1 LRIICHNHFKFE
13 LLNGFKTFF
22 IAVLLVFQ
30 SGTVFADSFMQEKRE
45 PVVWNVSFEG
55 NDNYSG
61 IVLNE
66 VIATKEP
73 NLLQKIFRRTK
84 DYRLNETELRRD
96 RIRLIRFYERR
107 GYDQVEVTVEN
118 TAAKDDWKRNVE
130 FRIREGEPIRIA
142 SSRVIIDADS
152 SIAEG
157 LRNERSYQRTL
168 GRHEFQVGNRY
179 ETIRRPDVVGSFS
192 QLMENHG
199 FPWASVVI
207 EADIDSL
214 TKRANVRILLKP
226 GAKSYFDEFTF
237 EGVETVPDRIV
248 AREMEA
254 KPGGLYDSRE
264 IQESQRQI
272 FGHHLFRFATITIP
286 EQEQDSTIDL
296 QVRVRENPLRTIQA
310 TIGFGS
316 EEYLR
321 GQVSWQN
328 RNISG
333 TGHRLGFNARGS
345 FIEQRLGAD
354 YLIPYVFNTRSSFVS
369 SLYGQRR
376 LEPAFEL
383 MRVGITNSLIYQ
395 IKRSQTATTSYEFS
409 ANEEVSRRQEVS
421 LPDSILGYNVSS
433 LFFSGYFSQRVTRDP
448 VGWVVQPSSEFS
460 GTFGESTFTFQKLSL
475 DVRYYVPLTR
485 STKLATR
492 INTGTIFYTQPDS
505 LPANIRF
512 FTGGTNSV
520 RGWSRQQLG
529 PKRPS
534 FRDNGDFAGYVPI
547 GGRALFTF
555 NIELRQQLNFLFN
568 GFGLGL
574 FLDGGQ
580 VWREISRVDE
590 RPIQF
595 GAGGGFRYQ
604 SPIGPIRI
612 DLGYKVNPTD
622 DDLGIFGDNRTSN
635 TWDRIAIHFSIGQ
648 AF

>member
-1 LRIICHNHFKFE
+1 
-13 LLNGFKTFF
+13 
-22 IAVLLVFQ
+22 
-30 SGTVFADSFMQEKRE
+30 MQEKRE

>member
-1 LRIICHNHFKFE
+1 
-13 LLNGFKTFF
+13 
-22 IAVLLVFQ
+22 
-30 SGTVFADSFMQEKRE
+30 
-45 PVVWNVSFEG
+45 
-55 NDNYSG
+55 
-61 IVLNE
+61 
-66 VIATKEP
+66 
-73 NLLQKIFRRTK
+73 
-84 DYRLNETELRRD
+84 
-96 RIRLIRFYERR
+96 
-107 GYDQVEVTVEN
+107 
-118 TAAKDDWKRNVE
+118 
-130 FRIREGEPIRIA
+130 
-142 SSRVIIDADS
+142 
-152 SIAEG
+152 
-157 LRNERSYQRTL
+157 
-168 GRHEFQVGNRY
+168 
-179 ETIRRPDVVGSFS
+179 
-192 QLMENHG
+192 MENHG

-433 LFFSGYFSQRVTRDP
+433 LFFP
-448 VGWVVQPSSEFS
+448 VIS
-460 GTFGESTFTFQKLSL
+460 
-475 DVRYYVPLTR
+475 
-485 STKLATR
+485 A
-492 INTGTIFYTQPDS
+492 
-505 LPANIRF
+505 
-512 FTGGTNSV
+512 SV
-520 RGWSRQQLG
+520 
-529 PKRPS
+529 
-534 FRDNGDFAGYVPI
+534 
-547 GGRALFTF
+547 
-555 NIELRQQLNFLFN
+555 
-568 GFGLGL
+568 
-574 FLDGGQ
+574 
-580 VWREISRVDE
+580 
-590 RPIQF
+590 
-595 GAGGGFRYQ
+595 
-604 SPIGPIRI
+604 
-612 DLGYKVNPTD
+612 
-622 DDLGIFGDNRTSN
+622 
-635 TWDRIAIHFSIGQ
+635 
-648 AF
+648 

>member
-1 LRIICHNHFKFE
+1 LT
-13 LLNGFKTFF
+13 LLL
-22 IAVLLVFQ
+22 IFQ
-30 SGTVFADSFMQEKRE
+30 SGAVLADSLMQEERE

-73 NLLQKIFRRTK
+73 NLLRKIFRQFK

-96 RIRLIRFYERR
+96 RIRIMRYYERR
-107 GYDQVEVTVEN
+107 GYDQVQVSVEH
-118 TAAKDDWKRNVE
+118 TAAKDAWKRNVV
-130 FRIREGEPIRIA
+130 FQIREGEPIRIT
-142 SSRVIIDADS
+142 SSLVIIDSDSTIAD
-152 SIAEG
+152 E
-157 LRNERSYQRTL
+157 LRSERSFERTM
-168 GRHEFQVGNRY
+168 GRHEFQEGNRY

-192 QLMENHG
+192 QIMENHG
-199 FPWASVVI
+199 FPWASVDI

-214 TKRANVRILLKP
+214 AKKADVRIMLKP
-226 GAKSYFDEFTF
+226 GAKSYFSEFTF
-237 EGVETVPDRIV
+237 EGIETVPERIV
-248 AREMEA
+248 AREMEIR
-254 KPGGLYDSRE
+254 PGDVYDSRR

-296 QVRVRENPLRTIQA
+296 QVRVRENPLRTLEA
-310 TIGFGS
+310 TVGFGS

-321 GQVSWQN
+321 GRVSWQN

-333 TGHRLGFNARGS
+333 TGHRLGFNVRGS

-354 YLIPYVFNTRSSFVS
+354 YLIPYVFNSRSSFVS
-369 SLYGQRR
+369 SPYGQRR

-383 MRVGITNSLIYQ
+383 MRIGITNSLIYQ
-395 IKRSQTATTSYEFS
+395 IKRGQTATASYEFS
-409 ANEEVSRRQEVS
+409 ANEEISRRQQVS
-421 LPDSILGYNVSS
+421 LPDSILDYNVSS
-433 LFFSGYFSQRVTRDP
+433 LLFSGYFSQRITRDP
-448 VGWVVQPSSEFS
+448 EGWVVQPSAEFS

-475 DVRYYVPLTR
+475 DTRYYLPLTR
-485 STKLATR
+485 NTKLATR
-492 INTGTIFYTQPDS
+492 INTGVIFYTQPDS

-520 RGWSRQQLG
+520 RGWSRQELG

-534 FRDNGDFAGYVPI
+534 FRDNGDFAGYVPT
-547 GGRALFTF
+547 GGRALLTF
-555 NIELRQQLNFLFN
+555 NVELRQKLNFLFN
-568 GFGLGL
+568 GFGLGV

-580 VWREISRVDE
+580 VWRAVDRVDE

-595 GAGGGFRYQ
+595 GIGGGLRYQ

-612 DLGYKVNPTD
+612 DVGYKVNPSES
-622 DDLGIFGDNRTSN
+622 DLGIFGDDRSSN
-635 TWDRIAIHFSIGQ
+635 TWDRIGIHFSIGQ